1 MDLRSFRV
9 VMFGLVA
16 SCGLACSALGQE
28 TKPAPKPADNP
39 TSEPKPAPKMPEKK
53 DNSADDEKDNG
64 KFPAKMDVP
73 ADAAKQ
79 GKVYHVMSGRRE
91 KNMKFTSDA
100 ANEKIEG
107 YSRFTVG
114 YAVAGP
120 DDNMAAL
127 RGAEFRVPVASVRTG
142 NSMRDGHLQQ
152 ENWFDAAKYPN
163 ITFKVKEVKDAK
175 PQEGLKNP
183 NVQSFGATLVG
194 DMTIHGVT
202 KPMEISGV
210 KFRFLKESTASS
222 VIGPGD
228 LMFIECKYKVKLA
241 DFGVKNDAITDK
253 KKVAEEIEITTSLF
267 MSSVEPGADAAKK
280 DGAPAKEE
288 KKAPAEKK

>member
-9 VMFGLVA
+9 VIFGLVA
-16 SCGLACSALGQE
+16 SGGLACSALAQE

-39 TSEPKPAPKMPEKK
+39 TSEPKPAPKAPDKK
-53 DNSADDEKDNG
+53 DTSAEDEKDNG
-64 KFPAKMDVP
+64 KFPTKLEVP
-73 ADAAKQ
+73 ADVAKQ
-79 GKVYHVMSGRRE
+79 GKVYYVMAGRRE
-91 KNMKFTSDA
+91 KNMRFVSDA
-100 ANEKIEG
+100 PNEKIEG

-114 YAVAGP
+114 YVVAGP
-120 DDNMAAL
+120 DDSPAAFQ
-127 RGAEFRVPVASVRTG
+127 GAEFRVPVASVRTG

-175 PQEGLKNP
+175 PQEGPKNP
-183 NVQSFGATLVG
+183 NIQSFGATLVG

-202 KPMEISGV
+202 KAMEIPGV
-210 KFRFLKESTASS
+210 KLRFLKESTASS

-228 LMFIECKYKVKLA
+228 LMFIECKYKVKLG
-241 DFGVKNDAITDK
+241 DYGVKNDAITDK

-267 MSSVEPGADAAKK
+267 MTSVEPGAEAKK
-280 DGAPAKEE
+280 DVKPAKDE
-288 KKAPAEKK
+288 KKAPVSNN